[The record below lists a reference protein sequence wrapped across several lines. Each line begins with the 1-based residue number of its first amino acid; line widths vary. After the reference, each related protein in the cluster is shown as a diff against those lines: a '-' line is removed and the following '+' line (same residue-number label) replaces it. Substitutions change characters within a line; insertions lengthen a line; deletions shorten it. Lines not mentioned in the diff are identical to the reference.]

1 MHLCVRRPPDHPRVC
16 GEHHGTTAAK
26 SRAGGSSP
34 RMRGA
39 LDALPDRGLCW
50 WIIPAYAGSTC
61 PGWPRA
67 WLRTDHPRVCGEHVI
82 AGTGSVSGAGSSPR
96 MRGAHRFHYP
106 MRRVHRI
113 IPAYAGST
121 LCGSLGR
128 RRTSLLLAGDHPRVC
143 GEHVNN
149 GRQNGRE
156 WGSSP
161 RMRGAPVWI
170 TPGVIRS
177 GIIPAYAGSTRCS
190 GFRRRSDRDHP
201 RVCGEH
207 GKGKVNRRSKDGS
220 SPRMR
225 GALACDVTVM
235 VRTEIIPAYAG
246 STVGKRKDTDHG

>member
-121 LCGSLGR
+121 GDDEYPEDLVE
-128 RRTSLLLAGDHPRVC
+128 DHPRVC
-143 GEHVNN
+143 GEHAL
-149 GRQNGRE
+149 RKPWTPQDEPAACR
-156 WGSSP
+156 GSSP
-161 RMRGAPVWI
+161 RMRGA
-170 TPGVIRS
+170 
-177 GIIPAYAGSTRCS
+177 
-190 GFRRRSDRDHP
+190 
-201 RVCGEH
+201 
-207 GKGKVNRRSKDGS
+207 
-220 SPRMR
+220 
-225 GALACDVTVM
+225 
-235 VRTEIIPAYAG
+235 
-246 STVGKRKDTDHG
+246 RK